1 MSKMQLFSF
10 LKKEFVKNVLTL
22 ITGSAFSQVIIYAA
36 ILVLTR
42 LFSPEVFGVYILFS
56 SSILLLKPII
66 SLQYELAIILPKKD
80 QNAINI
86 LSLSFVLISILSS
99 IFFVII
105 FLFKEVI
112 LSFFKVKELSF
123 FIYFLPLST
132 FLFGCIT
139 TLNYWNNRNKKFKH
153 IASGAVVKSSIMSSS
168 QIVFG
173 YTSLQ
178 NLGLIP
184 GLLLGQ
190 LSQLLFLTRNTITSI
205 NTLKH
210 EISFQKMIF
219 LAKKYKDIPLF
230 NTLINFSNTLSN
242 EIPTLLLSKYF
253 GLDSVGIYG
262 LAVKVGRAPSGM
274 IQDSVSQVFFK
285 KATEAYNKKEDLLD
299 LVRKASSN
307 LFKISVLFFIPLFII
322 SFYLEVI
329 FGGDWKEVG
338 SYLRILIPWLF
349 IMFVSSPISNIS
361 VILNKQKVILC
372 YDILLLTFR
381 FFAFYVGYHF
391 YNDVLISLLLF
402 SAVGVFF
409 NIFILIYFFKIAKIE
424 NKKSTA
430 YL

>member
-1 MSKMQLFSF
+1 MQLFSF

-36 ILVLTR
+36 ILILTR
-42 LFSPEVFGVYILFS
+42 LFSPEVFGIYVLFS

-66 SLQYELAIILPKKD
+66 SLQYELAIVLPKKD

-86 LSLSFVLISILSS
+86 LSLSFLLICILSS
-99 IFFVII
+99 VLLTVII
-105 FLFKEVI
+105 LFKEMI
-112 LSFFKVKELSF
+112 LSFFEVKELTF
-123 FIYFLPLST
+123 FIYLIPLST

-139 TLNYWNNRNKKFKH
+139 TLNYWNNRNKNFKY
-153 IASGAVVKSSIMSSS
+153 IASGAVVKSSITSSS
-168 QIVFG
+168 QIVIG
-173 YTSLQ
+173 YTSLKHI
-178 NLGLIP
+178 GLIP

-190 LSQLLFLTRNTITSI
+190 LSQLLFLIKKTLTSI
-205 NTLKH
+205 YTLKH
-210 EISFQKMIF
+210 EISFQKMIL

-262 LAVKVGRAPSGM
+262 LAIKVGRAPSGI

-285 KATEAYNKKEDLLD
+285 KASEVYNKKEGLSD
-299 LVRKASSN
+299 LVRKTSSS
-307 LFKISVLFFIPLFII
+307 LFKISILFFIPLFII
-322 SFYLEVI
+322 SFYLDVI

-349 IMFVSSPISNIS
+349 IMFISSPISNIS

-372 YDILLLTFR
+372 YDIFLLTFR
-381 FFAFYVGYHF
+381 FLAFYVGYHF
-391 YNDVLISLLLF
+391 YNDVLTSLLLF
-402 SAVGVFF
+402 STVGVIF
-409 NIFILIYFFKIAKIE
+409 NIFILIYFFKITKLE
-424 NKKSTA
+424 SKKSTA